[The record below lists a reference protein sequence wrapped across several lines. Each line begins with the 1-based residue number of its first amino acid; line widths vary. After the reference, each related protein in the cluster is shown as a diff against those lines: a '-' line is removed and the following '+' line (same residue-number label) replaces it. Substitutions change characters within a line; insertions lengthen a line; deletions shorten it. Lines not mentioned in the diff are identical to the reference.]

1 MEAKEFEVEVVY
13 RQRTI
18 YRVRAADQEAAKRIG
33 VSHWQNA
40 EASAVAGYDWCEI
53 ESIHATVAND
63 PEREEQDGELVLR
76 FLKERERLIMRL
88 GGGALAQ
95 SANDAISADQV
106 ASDLGWTRQNS
117 TDGPGADVSRAA
129 RALEQLCR
137 EKKVVCFE
145 RPRVRTGERGEIR
158 LYCTPGYLN
167 CLSSELYSG
176 ARHADLT

>member
-18 YRVRAADQEAAKRIG
+18 YRVRAADQESAKRMG
-33 VSHWQNA
+33 ASLWQNA
-40 EASAVAGYDWCEI
+40 EPGAVAGYDWCKI
-53 ESIHATVAND
+53 EGVEARIAND
-63 PEREEQDGELVLR
+63 PAREQQDGELVLR

-88 GGGALAQ
+88 GGAALAP

-106 ASDLGWTRQNS
+106 AADLGWTRQNG
-117 TDGPGADVSRAA
+117 TDNPRVDVLRAT

-167 CLSSELYSG
+167 RLSAEMNGG
-176 ARHADLT
+176 AQRVDLS